1 MDFPFQYDHAEPLVF
16 GGALPVRRSFDESS
30 VVILPVPVDRT
41 TSYVG
46 GTRNGPHE
54 ILQASSHMELWD
66 EEMQAD
72 IHGVGI
78 FTLPEMEL
86 PFGEMAPLIDEI
98 ERVAYEVIGRDKF
111 LLTLGGEHSIT
122 PPLVS
127 AAARKH
133 PALSLLQIDA
143 HADMRD
149 GYMGTAHNH
158 ACAMRRALEYARV
171 TQVGIRS
178 LSTEEAE
185 AAPRLNRRS
194 FYDATMRRDPEWIAR
209 VVETLTGPVYITIDV
224 DGMDPAIMPA
234 TGTPEPGGLSWYE
247 ILALLPPTIRK
258 KNVVACDVVE
268 LSPLPGVMAP
278 NFLCAKLIYKI
289 LTYKFS
295 GRLECDGP
303 GSGIRDPGCGGE
315 ELWNV
320 GGPVRSGR
328 IPHPGPRIA
337 GE

>member
-41 TSYVG
+41 TSYVS

-133 PALSLLQIDA
+133 PGLSLLQIDA

-149 GYMGTAHNH
+149 AYMGTAHNH
-158 ACAMRRALEYARV
+158 ACAMRRALEYARI

-185 AAPRLNRRS
+185 ALPRLNS
-194 FYDATMRRDPEWIAR
+194 TVFYDHNMRQDPKWIDT
-209 VVETLTGPVYITIDV
+209 VVESLEKNVYVSIDV

-234 TGTPEPGGLSWYE
+234 TGTPEPGGLSWAE
-247 ILALLPPTIRK
+247 ITTLLRRTAERRTI
-258 KNVVACDVVE
+258 VAADLVE
-268 LSPLPGVMAP
+268 LSPIPGMVAP
-278 NFLCAKLIYKI
+278 TFLCAKLVYKL
-289 LTYKFS
+289 LTYRFAKDPRVR
-295 GRLECDGP
+295 RL
-303 GSGIRDPGCGGE
+303 R
-315 ELWNV
+315 
-320 GGPVRSGR
+320 
-328 IPHPGPRIA
+328 
-337 GE
+337 